1 MSKIIC
7 HIDLN
12 TFFVRCEELKNP
24 SLEGK
29 PVIIGHRGRA
39 GIVSTSSYEAR
50 KFGVKSGMPVY
61 KALLLCPN
69 AMVIDGHYEDY
80 VGKSQEFIDFVKR
93 FTKKIEQMS
102 IDECF
107 ADFTEV
113 LKNNRDP
120 KGFFRNF
127 QVNLLK
133 ETGLKCSIGIA
144 PTKFLAKMASDM
156 KKPLGLTIIRRRDV
170 RKMIDPL
177 PIEDFFGIGKKTAPK
192 LKEIGIKTI
201 GDLATLVNSDD
212 ENIKVLLG
220 KFYYS
225 IKDWINGYGSDEIN
239 TDEFDPK
246 SIGHSTTF
254 IQDTDNSEEIKPYL
268 YKLAKEVSQDAISK
282 DKVGTTIQI
291 VLKDSEFK
299 VINRSKTLEKSTNDE
314 KIIYDV
320 ACELLEKNF
329 NGHMTR
335 LCGITLQNLKNPKEE
350 IQQMSIFDNFE
361 DIKEECATK
370 LLIAELNRKM
380 HGSVFKTAA
389 DHLKELKNGIK

>member
-1 MSKIIC
+1 MSRIIC

-50 KFGVKSGMPVY
+50 KYGAKSGMPMY
-61 KALLLCPN
+61 KALQLCPN
-69 AMVIDGHYEDY
+69 AIVIDGHYEDY
-80 VGKSQEFIDFVKR
+80 VGKSKEFIDYVKR

-107 ADFTEV
+107 ADFTEA

-177 PIEDFFGIGKKTAPK
+177 PIEDFFGIGKKTAPR

-254 IQDTDNSEEIKPYL
+254 IQDTDNIEEIKPYL
-268 YKLAKEVSQDAISK
+268 SKLAKEVSQDAIEK

-350 IQQMSIFDNFE
+350 VQQMSIFDNFDE
-361 DIKEECATK
+361 VKEECATK

-389 DHLKELKNGIK
+389 DHLKELKNGTK